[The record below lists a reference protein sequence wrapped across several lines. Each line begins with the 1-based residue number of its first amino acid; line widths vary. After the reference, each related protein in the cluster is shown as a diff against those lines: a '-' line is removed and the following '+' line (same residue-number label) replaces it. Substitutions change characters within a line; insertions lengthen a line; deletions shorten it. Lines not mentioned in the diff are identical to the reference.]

1 MLGGLIKDIVKNR
14 RTPTVD
20 VIEIVSATRMS
31 EAEFW
36 QTSALGQSIRRIAE
50 EDSRLRAYISFE
62 NRRGLPEIYNA
73 HINASSG
80 DPIQVFMHDDV
91 WITDYFFADRL
102 VEAFNTYDVVGVAG
116 NRRILPNQPSWICAD
131 ETMKWDEKSNL
142 SGGVSHGQD
151 PFGAVSIFGTT
162 PAECELLD
170 GVFLAARR
178 SSLVKSKVQFDPR
191 FDFHFYD
198 LDFCRTARKNGLRLG
213 TWPICLTHQGTGVMG
228 FSNPHWTEIYRA
240 YKEKWGS

>member
-228 FSNPHWTEIYRA
+228 FSNPHWTEKYRA